1 MLSVPEMIIFII
13 VVVVSAYLS
22 VRNFRKMFTIIGHGA
37 QPIDWKNSCKN
48 LLKGIWVFISQTT
61 LFNRRP
67 ILSYIHAGIAWGFV
81 LYMLV
86 NVFDVF
92 YGYIPALSHFEI
104 PYLTNFYR
112 IFVDI
117 FSVVVMLGVMWFLIR
132 RFILRDEALTIRDNV
147 QMHPNAQSG
156 MKKDSLIVG
165 FFIMFHIGGRFLG
178 ESFHLAANEADKFQP
193 FASALGQLWGG
204 CSADSLVISEHIA
217 WWFALGLILAF
228 IPYFPFSKHAHLF
241 MGPLN
246 TMTKPEKISPAT
258 IETIDMED
266 ESVEQWGVGMLN
278 HLPQTQIIDAFACI
292 ACSRCQEAC
301 PAYQTGKELSP
312 SAIEINKRYY
322 ISEHFSDLAAGKF
335 PEEKLTDWLFSTDAM
350 WACTTCGACIEACPV
365 GNEPMVDILRI
376 RQDAVL
382 MDGAMPSEAAQA
394 LKGIENS
401 GSPWSVPNDA
411 REDWIPEDL
420 NVPKMRDS
428 SEVEYLYWVGCAGAI
443 DDNAQK
449 VSRAMIQI
457 LEKAGVSYAILGN
470 EETCTGDSAR
480 RIGNEYLFQMMAMQ
494 NIETF
499 EKYGVKKIITQCP
512 HCFNTIQN
520 EYPMFDGN
528 YEVIHHT
535 EFIEQLI
542 REGKLT
548 IENGTIEAI
557 TYHDSCYLGRHNGI
571 YDAPRNVLTSL
582 PGVGVREM
590 PRTKDNGFCCGAG
603 GGRMWMEEGGEKIN
617 VNRAKEADSLGCDV
631 VATACPFCFTM
642 MDDGIK
648 EINEDGAKTKDIAV
662 IVAERI

>member
-1 MLSVPEMIIFII
+1 MLYLPEMIIFGI
-13 VVVVSAYLS
+13 VVVVSAILS
-22 VRNFRKMFTIIGHGA
+22 VRNFRKMFAIIGHGA
-37 QPIDWKNSCKN
+37 QPLDWKNACKN
-48 LLKGIWVFISQTT
+48 SLKGIWVFISQTT

-67 ILSYIHAGIAWGFV
+67 ILSAVHAGIAWGFV

-86 NVFDVF
+86 NVFDVA
-92 YGYIPALSHFEI
+92 YGFHLHIDLI

-117 FSVVVMLGVMWFLIR
+117 FSVVVMLGVIWFLVR
-132 RFILRDEALTIRDNV
+132 RFILRDEILEIRDNV
-147 QMHPNAQSG
+147 KIHTNAKSG
-156 MKKDSLIVG
+156 MRRDSLIVG
-165 FFIMFHIGGRFLG
+165 FFILFHIGGRFVG
-178 ESFHLAANEADKFQP
+178 ESFHLAKVGTDKFQP
-193 FASALGQLWGG
+193 FASFLSKMWGS
-204 CSADSLVISEHIA
+204 CSAENLVISEHIA

-246 TMTKPEKISPAT
+246 TMTKPEKCSPAT

-266 ESVEQWGVGMLN
+266 ESVEQWGVGRLN
-278 HLPQTQIIDAFACI
+278 HLPQTQIFDAFACI
-292 ACSRCQEAC
+292 ACSRCAEVC

-312 SAIEINKRYY
+312 SAMEINKRYY
-322 ISEHFSDLAAGKF
+322 ISEHFSDLADGKF
-335 PEEKLTDWLFSTDAM
+335 PEEKLTDWMFSTDAM
-350 WACTTCGACIEACPV
+350 WACTTCSACIEACPV

-394 LKGIENS
+394 LRGIENS

-411 REDWIPEDL
+411 REDWIGDL
-420 NVPKMRDS
+420 KVPKMREKSD
-428 SEVEYLYWVGCAGAI
+428 VEYLYWVGCAGAI

-520 EYPMFDGN
+520 EYPIFDGK

-535 EFIEQLI
+535 EFIAELI
-542 REGKLT
+542 RNGKLT
-548 IENGTIEAI
+548 IENGEIEAI

-571 YDAPRNVLTSL
+571 YDAPRNVLKSL
-582 PGVGVREM
+582 PGVGLREM

-603 GGRMWMEEGGEKIN
+603 GGRMWMEESGEKIN
-617 VNRAKEADSLGCDV
+617 VNRAKEADNLGCDV

-648 EINEDGAKTKDIAV
+648 EVNENGAKTKDIAV
-662 IVAERI
+662 IVAERME